1 MLDESVQQDAEEE
14 EALSAVPEQALA
26 AVLEPELAPALSAVP
41 EGAAALPKASTSWF
55 KAAKKHCRQ
64 CGKASTKVE
73 RRACKVCGS
82 ASMLTYADVC

>member
-26 AVLEPELAPALSAVP
+26 AVLEPKTALCAVP

-82 ASMLTYADVC
+82 ASMLTYAEVC